1 MRRFRRS
8 NRRPNGNRRS
18 FRRNTRNGGV
28 LKRVKGGKLPAR
40 TNPQPA
46 VITPWNSL
54 TIQQIKTQ
62 ADSTTYGVSYGVINS
77 AIIAQALNGV
87 ATTVDVR
94 VLDIHVTDL
103 AGRAIALTPKEL
115 TDTSSSSNL
124 DVITSMYD
132 YPGRNSWASCKY
144 FWPISQQVIG
154 VSTTAASTGTVAD
167 VTPGVSD
174 TATYTTK
181 NIMVRINVLW
191 RCTANETPSLTHLG
205 VFQAHSELSNRIPRS
220 LNEDAGASEN
230 ANSQTVDMVN
240 PCDEV
245 TS

>member
-62 ADSTTYGVSYGVINS
+62 ADQTVYGVSYGVINS

-87 ATTVDVR
+87 ATTIDVR

-115 TDTSSSSNL
+115 TEAGSSSNL

-144 FWPISQQVIG
+144 SWPISQQVLS
-154 VSTTAASTGTVAD
+154 VSTTAASAGTVAD

-174 TATYTTK
+174 TAIYTTK

-205 VFQAHSELSNRIPRS
+205 VFQAQAERSYRIARS
-220 LNEDAGASEN
+220 LEDVGASQEVN
-230 ANSQTVDMVN
+230 DNIVDMVY
-240 PCDEV
+240 PCAAAAA
-245 TS
+245 